1 MLVPFDIIPSA
12 SPVFVLATS
21 VGLLGGSIILIVFF
35 FFTVTA
41 LKAHREQ
48 SILPK
53 GLPFLGKK
61 NEFLAS
67 IRANAR
73 GASDSF
79 RLFTE
84 AYEKYSTKGLVSVVP
99 TWTKGPQVLVPTALI
114 NWLAHEPEHV
124 MNARDCTFE
133 DMQFAYTT
141 AHPEIMNNDMLDLM
155 IKRELTRH
163 VGNLNDKIVNEV
175 SLAMGEMF
183 GTGDLS
189 ESGQGE
195 WREVGI
201 WDSSMRLVVKAANSV
216 FVGSDLC
223 RNEEY
228 TQACMSWVWDVA
240 TSSAVMHMFPKFLK
254 PHVSKLVTYKNRRDA
269 RVSIK
274 HTLPLVEER
283 IANMT
288 RAQNDKSFEYEA
300 PNDLITWMVKES
312 FKRTSESET
321 SAYSLAYRILLLNF
335 AAVITSTIA
344 SANFILDIMSTDP
357 SENVV
362 ELLREE
368 AERVYREHDGVWSKA
383 AVAKLVRLDSAL
395 RESGRYSCVGGSAI
409 TRRVWTDDGVVL
421 PIDGKEGEGS
431 GLWVPKG
438 ATVGVAQHQIHFDE
452 KYYGPTVAKFD
463 PFRFSR
469 PKEQGIS
476 TTNED
481 MVTTSTHYLTF
492 SHGVHACPGRFFAAN
507 ELKLIMVNI
516 LLNYEIQSMPTRPPN
531 EALGDVKIPS
541 RKRTMMIRK
550 RARVMDV

>member
-1 MLVPFDIIPSA
+1 MLAFNLIPSV
-12 SPVFVLATS
+12 SPLFIFATS
-21 VGLLGGSIILIVFF
+21 VGLLGGFIILTVLF

-53 GLPFLGKK
+53 GLPFLGKRS
-61 NEFLAS
+61 EWFAS
-67 IRANAR
+67 VRANAR

-79 RLFTE
+79 KLFTE
-84 AYEKYSTKGLVSVVP
+84 AYEKYSVKGLVSVVP
-99 TWTKGPQVLVPTALI
+99 TWTKGPQVLVPPALI

-133 DMQFAYTT
+133 NMQFAYTT
-141 AHPEIMNNDMLDLM
+141 AHPEIMKNDMLDLM

-163 VGNLNDKIVNEV
+163 VGNLNDKIVNEIT
-175 SLAMGEMF
+175 LAMGEMF

-189 ESGQGE
+189 ENGQGE

-216 FVGSDLC
+216 FVGSELC

-240 TSSAVMHMFPKFLK
+240 ASSAMMHMFPKFLK

-269 RVSIK
+269 RISMK

-283 IANMT
+283 IANLT
-288 RAQNDKSFEYEA
+288 RAQNDKTFEYDA

-321 SAYSLAYRILLLNF
+321 SAHSIAYRILLLNF

-357 SENVV
+357 SVNAI

-368 AERVYREHDGVWSKA
+368 VKRVHKEHDGVWSKA

-409 TRRVWTDDGVVL
+409 TRRVWTDDGIVL
-421 PIDGKEGEGS
+421 PTNGKEGE

-452 KYYGPTVAKFD
+452 QYYGPTAAEFD

-469 PKEQGIS
+469 PKEQGLS
-476 TTNED
+476 ATNED
-481 MVTTSTHYLTF
+481 MVTTSSHYLTF
-492 SHGVHACPGRFFAAN
+492 SHGVHSCPGRFFAAN
-507 ELKLIMVNI
+507 ELKLIMANL
-516 LLNYEIQSMPTRPPN
+516 LLNYEIQPMPTRPPN
-531 EALGDVKIPS
+531 EQLGDVKIPA
-541 RKRTMMIRK
+541 RKQTMMIRR